1 MNYLEAEDLTTG
13 YGRQVISEA
22 LNCSFE
28 AGTITSIIGP
38 NGCGKSTLLKT
49 LARQLRKAR
58 CSLRTKNFNIFLQK
72 KWRKN

>member
-28 AGTITSIIGP
+28 AGTITSIGSSEYIVE
-38 NGCGKSTLLKT
+38 
-49 LARQLRKAR
+49 LA
-58 CSLRTKNFNIFLQK
+58 F
-72 KWRKN
+72 

>member
-38 NGCGKSTLLKT
+38 NGCGKSTL
-49 LARQLRKAR
+49 AR

>member
-28 AGTITSIIGP
+28 AGTITSIIDQMVVANRP
-38 NGCGKSTLLKT
+38 C
-49 LARQLRKAR
+49 
-58 CSLRTKNFNIFLQK
+58 
-72 KWRKN
+72 

>member
-38 NGCGKSTLLKT
+38 NGLWQIDLV
-49 LARQLRKAR
+49 
-58 CSLRTKNFNIFLQK
+58 KNTCTYFAS
-72 KWRKN
+72 

>member
-28 AGTITSIIGP
+28 AE
-38 NGCGKSTLLKT
+38 LLQV
-49 LARQLRKAR
+49 LLDQMVVANRP
-58 CSLRTKNFNIFLQK
+58 C
-72 KWRKN
+72 

>member
-28 AGTITSIIGP
+28 AELLLLLDTMVVANRP
-38 NGCGKSTLLKT
+38 QTL
-49 LARQLRKAR
+49 
-58 CSLRTKNFNIFLQK
+58 
-72 KWRKN
+72 